1 MPCCHVGPAGPFA
14 AQFKADAQR
23 FSAYVGGAPNLPPG
37 AVGTELVSALH
48 VDLKL
53 WQPGSNQLPLG
64 RLYRI
69 NDAFGNAWKVARPQR
84 TRDLFK
90 GHSTAR
96 QRVENAVFALPQ
108 PPGGCVLSV
117 FDQWILDTIIQIRA
131 LALSLAGGT
140 APARPYASSTV
151 GMAQKILNVFLKYQA
166 CWHVGGR
173 WDQGKGQFV
182 NNPASATV
190 APFLCALHCPIDSM
204 LLKALLGG
212 PIGQELVHLG
222 LMNKRGYLRQANG
235 VFTSWS
241 NLDCLK
247 TYFGFQLILRRIA
260 MRTWPP
266 GCACQSVANHG
277 NNSAAASNL
286 PPKQY
291 KPGEI
296 LDRFLNVGGSWDDD
310 EKGPKKDD
318 MPSDICSDYK
328 KDSQLAV
335 MKKRKVYIC
344 QQQQFLSLKW
354 HCGDRANAGAI
365 SFDRNNFTGPC
376 HVNSKI
382 SHAGGDLSLLEQ
394 IRLNGFEFFGPDFF
408 PSRTGA
414 VKGYGGGTGY
424 IGYRS
429 FRNKCEARRYL
440 WQTGFIVRDC
450 GGDCSQYWDFIDCLA
465 EVLKL
470 VCCLQ
475 QSDILV
481 FKKET
486 GKPKEWQK
494 YREAEKLNG
503 KEREHSEVS
512 KDDGVGIL
520 DLLGTYSHFETT
532 IRIYPEAIQ
541 ECADDFGINQTD
553 LTHLVI
559 LHELGHA
566 FVHLG
571 SSGNAVHSAYDLVE
585 CNRFWEQLEFFWGSE
600 IHEFLA
606 QSFTWIAVN
615 DLVIRQKHPNLSGI
629 FSKLIQSQPKDYKL
643 WGRQNRP
650 NDEQAWQA
658 SLTRARVALDEP
670 SHWENCLRHIR
681 DLMPANLDAA
691 IKLFIKLDDSGPALV
706 SRLFSKLQ
714 PRF

>member
-1 MPCCHVGPAGPFA
+1 MPCCHVGPAGQFA
-14 AQFKADAQR
+14 AQFKTDAQR
-23 FSAYVGGAPNLPPG
+23 FSAYVGGAANPPTG
-37 AVGTELVSALH
+37 SPGSKLVSALH

-53 WQPGSNQLPLG
+53 WHPAKVPIG
-64 RLYRI
+64 RPYRI

-84 TRDLFK
+84 SPDPFNGRPADRAFIESLVLT
-90 GHSTAR
+90 
-96 QRVENAVFALPQ
+96 LP
-108 PPGGCVLSV
+108 PPPSSCVLSV
-117 FDQWILDTIIQIRA
+117 FDQWILKTIMA
-131 LALSLAGGT
+131 LRGRSLKLARLAGGS
-140 APARPYASSTV
+140 APAQPYALSTV
-151 GMAQKILNVFLKYQA
+151 GMAQKILNVYLKYQA
-166 CWHVGGR
+166 CWHVAGR
-173 WDQGKGQFV
+173 WDQRKGQFV

-204 LLKALLGG
+204 LLKALLRG

-222 LMNKRGYLRQANG
+222 LMNTRGHLRQANG

-241 NLDCLK
+241 NLDCSK

-266 GCACQSVANHG
+266 GCACQSVTNHG
-277 NNSAAASNL
+277 HNSAAASNL
-286 PPKQY
+286 PPNKY
-291 KPGEI
+291 KLGEI
-296 LDRFLNVGGSWDDD
+296 LDRFPNVGVSWDDDD

-318 MPSDICSDYK
+318 MPSDICSDDK
-328 KDSQLAV
+328 KESQLAV

-344 QQQQFLSLKW
+344 QQKQFLSLKW
-354 HCGDRANAGAI
+354 HCEDWANAGAI

-382 SHAGGDLSLLEQ
+382 SHAGGDLSLWEQ
-394 IRLNGFEFFGPDFF
+394 IRLNGFDYFGPDFF

-424 IGYRS
+424 TGYRS
-429 FRNKCEARRYL
+429 FRNKCEAIRYL
-440 WQTGFIVRDC
+440 WQTGFLVRDC

-475 QSDILV
+475 QSEILV
-481 FKKET
+481 VKKET

-494 YREAEKLNG
+494 YRESGKLNG
-503 KEREHSEVS
+503 KEPEHNEVS

-520 DLLGTYSHFETT
+520 DLLGTYSPFETT

-571 SSGNAVHSAYDLVE
+571 SSGNAVHSAYDLVA
-585 CNRFWEQLEFFWGSE
+585 CNRFFEQLRFFGGIE
-600 IHEFLA
+600 INEFLA

-615 DLVIRQKHPNLSGI
+615 DPAIRKKHPNLSGI
-629 FSKLIQSQPKDYKL
+629 FSKLVQSQPEDYKL

-650 NDEQAWQA
+650 NDEQEWQA
-658 SLTRARVALDEP
+658 WLNRARGALDEP
-670 SHWENCLRHIR
+670 SHWENCLRQIR
-681 DLMPANLDAA
+681 HQMPANLDVA
-691 IKLFIKLDDSGPALV
+691 IKLFIKPDDSRPALV
-706 SRLFSKLQ
+706 SRLFSKL
-714 PRF
+714 